1 MKDRKRSSDYYIG
14 VLDPLWTAVSRYGV
28 MDMSYFKKLR
38 RGTWLALFAAEERIT
53 GWYQGV
59 KDAVKTGYVADIDCS
74 RRTYHGMVS
83 S

>member
-1 MKDRKRSSDYYIG
+1 MKDGKRSSDYYIG

-38 RGTWLALFAAEERIT
+38 RGTWLALIAAEERIT

-59 KDAVKTGYVADIDCS
+59 
-74 RRTYHGMVS
+74 
-83 S
+83 